1 MPIKVETL
9 AELPEIAV
17 DGKVGKAEALMVLNE
32 TASELDVLVL
42 FDGLKNGAPRKF
54 RITLH

>member
-17 DGKVGKAEALMVLNE
+17 DGTIGKAEAVVVLNE
-32 TASELDVLVL
+32 TAAELEVLVL
-42 FDGLKNGAPRKF
+42 LDGLKNGAPRKF
-54 RITLH
+54 RVRLH